1 MDAHDTRTA
10 ILSLTAPGTS
20 ILQGP
25 ASITLTRQ
33 VNEYAAQLVEQHP
46 SRLGF
51 FAALPPLDATNLSA
65 VVSEAVYALDTLHA
79 DGVTLFTRYDGYKY
93 LGHTDFAPLWAEL
106 NRRKTV
112 VFVHPTHSVDTN
124 LVNPSLPQPVIDY
137 PHETGR
143 TAVDLIVSGT
153 IQRNPDVKI
162 ILSHAGGTLPYL
174 ATRAA
179 HLLVDTGL
187 SNISPEEFLDA
198 ARSFYFDLA
207 LSGNHWSLGLLMK
220 FAKPGHVLYGSDFP
234 YAPTATINK
243 HVQMLDHFVF
253 EDETVQYSVARGA
266 GLAFFQDSSE
276 LQGKA
281 KIAKDENVRG
291 CHMASWLDQFD
302 I

>member
-1 MDAHDTRTA
+1 MPMVSRYSPDMMGISILA
-10 ILSLTAPGTS
+10 ILILRLCGPSS
-20 ILQGP
+20 IVARP
-25 ASITLTRQ
+25 VI
-33 VNEYAAQLVEQHP
+33 
-46 SRLGF
+46 
-51 FAALPPLDATNLSA
+51 
-65 VVSEAVYALDTLHA
+65 
-79 DGVTLFTRYDGYKY
+79 
-93 LGHTDFAPLWAEL
+93 
-106 NRRKTV
+106 
-112 VFVHPTHSVDTN
+112 FVHPTHSVDTN
-124 LVNPSLPQPVIDY
+124 LVNPGLPQPVIDY

-187 SNISPEEFLDA
+187 TNISPDEFLDA

-243 HVQMLDHFVF
+243 HVEMLNQFVF
-253 EDETVQYSVARGA
+253 EDERVQYSVIRGA
-266 GLAFFQDSSE
+266 G
-276 LQGKA
+276 
-281 KIAKDENVRG
+281 IALFPRLE
-291 CHMASWLDQFD
+291 
-302 I
+302 

>member
-1 MDAHDTRTA
+1 M
-10 ILSLTAPGTS
+10 I
-20 ILQGP
+20 
-25 ASITLTRQ
+25 
-33 VNEYAAQLVEQHP
+33 
-46 SRLGF
+46 
-51 FAALPPLDATNLSA
+51 
-65 VVSEAVYALDTLHA
+65 SEAAYALDTLHA

-93 LGHTDFAPLWAEL
+93 LGHTDFAPLWPEL
-106 NRRKTV
+106 NRRKAV

-124 LVNPSLPQPVIDY
+124 LVNPGLPQPVIDY

-179 HLLVDTGL
+179 HLLVDIGL
-187 SNISPEEFLDA
+187 TDISPDVFLDA
-198 ARSFYFDLA
+198 AHSFYFDLA

-243 HVQMLDHFVF
+243 HVEMLNQFVF
-253 EDETVQYSVARGA
+253 EDERVQYSVIRGA
-266 GLAFFQDSSE
+266 G
-276 LQGKA
+276 
-281 KIAKDENVRG
+281 IALFPRLE
-291 CHMASWLDQFD
+291 
-302 I
+302 